1 MIAVAPQNNGSDTKT
16 RIELL
21 TEEVSASRLKLF
33 LSCRLAFFYRYVA
46 QVQKAPTV
54 ALHVGKTLHG
64 VLQSWN
70 SARWRGDHSFKDKL
84 REVFDQRWLEE
95 QQDQVVDFDGKED
108 KEREVA
114 FNLLELYLKE
124 TPIPED
130 EKPQAVEVWL
140 EADLSAKG
148 LPVLRG
154 VLDLVRGGSNKRI
167 VDFKSAKQALDPE
180 RVAHQNELQLSCYSV
195 LYRQA
200 TDSVEAGFEIHSLI
214 KSVKTPKLIVTPL
227 PATTQVQHDRLYR
240 AIDAYV
246 EGVSRREWVPSAGI
260 QCSSCQYF
268 AECRRWS

>member
-1 MIAVAPQNNGSDTKT
+1 MIAVAPANNGTDTKT

-46 QVQKAPTV
+46 QVQKAPSV

-70 SARWRGDHSFKDKL
+70 SARWRGDRTFRDKL

-95 QQDQVVDFDGKED
+95 QQDQVIDFDGKED

-130 EKPQAVEVWL
+130 EKPQGVEVWL
-140 EADLSAKG
+140 EADLSSRG

-154 VLDLVRGGSNKRI
+154 VLDLVRGGTNKSI
-167 VDFKSAKQALDPE
+167 VDFKSAKQVSEPE
-180 RVAHQNELQLSCYSV
+180 RIAHMNELQLSCYSV
-195 LYRQA
+195 LYREA
-200 TDSVEAGFEIHSLI
+200 TNSIEAGFEIHSLI
-214 KSVKTPKLIVTPL
+214 KSVKTPKLIITSL
-227 PATTQVQHDRLYR
+227 PPSSQVQHDRLYR
-240 AIDAYV
+240 AMDAYV
-246 EGVSRREWVPSAGI
+246 EGVSRKEWIPSAGI
-260 QCSSCQYF
+260 QCSSCSF
-268 AECRRWS
+268 FNECRSHK

>member
-1 MIAVAPQNNGSDTKT
+1 MIGTAPVSNGSDSKTK
-16 RIELL
+16 IEQLM
-21 TEEVSASRLKLF
+21 EEVSASRLKLF
-33 LSCRLAFFYRYVA
+33 LSCRLAFYYRYVA
-46 QVQKAPTV
+46 KIHKAPTV

-70 SARWRGDHSFKDKL
+70 SARWLGDRTFRDKL
-84 REVFDQRWLEE
+84 REVFDRRWLEE

-140 EADLSAKG
+140 EADLSSKG

-167 VDFKSAKQALDPE
+167 VDYKSAKQVSDPE

-195 LYRQA
+195 LYRNA
-200 TDSVEAGFEIHSLI
+200 TDSTEAGFEIHSLI

-227 PATTQVQHDRLYR
+227 PASTQVQHDRLYR
-240 AIDAYV
+240 AMDAYV
-246 EGVSRREWVPSAGI
+246 EGVSRKEWVPSPGI
-260 QCSSCQYF
+260 QCSSCSF
-268 AECRRWS
+268 FNECRSHK